1 MPLKDKE
8 KQRERN
14 REYQKKHYQKKKDYY
29 KNKAKESKGRVKEQF
44 EELKKTLSCKICGES
59 HPATLDFHHKNPEE
73 KEIIIS
79 QAVGRNWGWNSLKKE
94 IDKCDVLCA
103 NCHREVHF
111 NESRGALNKNGGSS
125 ISE

>member
-29 KNKAKESKGRVKEQF
+29 KNKAKESKGKVKEQF
-44 EELKKTLSCKICGES
+44 EELKKTLSCKTCGES

-79 QAVGRNWGWNSLKKE
+79 RAVGRNWGWNSLKKE

-103 NCHREVHF
+103 NCHRKLHYE
-111 NESRGALNKNGGSS
+111 EKMASGR
-125 ISE
+125 